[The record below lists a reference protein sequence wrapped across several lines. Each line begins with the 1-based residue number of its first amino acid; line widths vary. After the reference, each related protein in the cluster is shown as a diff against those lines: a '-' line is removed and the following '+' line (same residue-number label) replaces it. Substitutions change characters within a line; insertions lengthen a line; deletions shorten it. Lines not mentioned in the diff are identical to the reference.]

1 MEPLGMHLCLPVGR
15 SLQREPDA
23 QPESGDFRKQAIIKS
38 TAISQTCA
46 VLPAPQKRGK
56 KEINFFSINDP

>member
-1 MEPLGMHLCLPVGR
+1 MEPLVMHLCLPVGR

-38 TAISQTCA
+38 TAIA
-46 VLPAPQKRGK
+46 Y
-56 KEINFFSINDP
+56 SI